1 MRHGY
6 RGAAEMA
13 EAIANLLAFA
23 ATTNVVHSRQFDLV
37 YDATLGDDVVSAFL
51 QEANPAAAKALA
63 RTFEIARERGFWT
76 TRRNF
81 IGLALEQAEAVP

>member
-1 MRHGY
+1 
-6 RGAAEMA
+6 
-13 EAIANLLAFA
+13 
-23 ATTNVVHSRQFDLV
+23 
-37 YDATLGDDVVSAFL
+37 VVSAFL